1 MGLEINML
9 NNKQAYLTKV
19 FIQIF
24 LRNKQY
30 IVFSLILPIVIL
42 SIVGLNDGKSDPID
56 IGLVDNSNSTLS
68 QSFIEKLS
76 TNSIFNVIED
86 SEKNLKADLING
98 DLMLILVLPADIED
112 RNKTTNIKLLVD
124 KSQVQFI
131 ETIKPILNQSLL
143 SIEREITQEVAMFDL
158 LVEDVKSRSQS
169 YIDFLLPGIMA
180 FMLMNLSIAGS
191 GFNVVEFRRRG
202 ILKRLFVTP
211 IKPIDFVSAIVL
223 ARMVIVLGQLTII
236 FGFALIAL
244 DANILGSILS
254 LYLVIMF
261 GILMFLTL
269 GFSIGSLAKTQES
282 VGVLATIFIYPQ
294 LVLSGV
300 FFPLETLPE
309 YIQPFAQLL
318 PLSLVADAMRS
329 IASDGAALVE
339 VYKSIIGIGVWIG
352 IGTLISTKLFV
363 WKEVA
368 G

>member
-1 MGLEINML
+1 ML
-9 NNKQAYLTKV
+9 NKPQAYLTKV

-30 IVFSLILPIVIL
+30 IVFSLILPLLIL
-42 SIVGLNDGKSDPID
+42 AIVGLNDGDNDPIE
-56 IGLVDNSNSTLS
+56 IGIVNNSKSNLS
-68 QSFIEKLS
+68 QQFVDQLTSNNL
-76 TNSIFNVIED
+76 FNIIQG
-86 SEKNLKADLING
+86 SEETLRNELVNG
-98 DLMLILVLPADIED
+98 DLMIVLIIPSAMDDKV
-112 RNKTTNIKLLVD
+112 KSSNIKLLVD

-131 ETIKPILNQSLL
+131 QTIEPILNQSLL
-143 SIEREITQEVAMFDL
+143 SIEREITGRASMFN
-158 LVEDVKSRSQS
+158 LVIEDVKSRTLS

-211 IKPIDFVSAIVL
+211 IKPIDFVLAIVI
-223 ARMVIVLGQLTII
+223 ARMVIVLGQLSII
-236 FGFALIAL
+236 FGFALAIL
-244 DANILGSILS
+244 DANIVGSVVS
-254 LYLVIMF
+254 LYFVIMLSV
-261 GILMFLTL
+261 LMFLTL

-294 LVLSGV
+294 LVLSGI
-300 FFPLETLPE
+300 FFPIETLPE
-309 YIQPFAQLL
+309 YIHPFAELL

-329 IASDGAALVE
+329 IANDGLELIDIYANF
-339 VYKSIIGIGVWIG
+339 IGIGIWIV
-352 IGTLISTKLFV
+352 IGMLISTKLFV

>member
-1 MGLEINML
+1 MGLEINIL

-236 FGFALIAL
+236 FGFALFAL

>member
-1 MGLEINML
+1 ML
-9 NNKQAYLTKV
+9 NKPQAYLTKV

-30 IVFSLILPIVIL
+30 IVFSLILPLLIL
-42 SIVGLNDGKSDPID
+42 AIVGLNDGDNDPIE
-56 IGLVDNSNSTLS
+56 IGIVNNSKSNLS
-68 QSFIEKLS
+68 QQFVDQLTSNKL
-76 TNSIFNVIED
+76 FNIIQG
-86 SEKNLKADLING
+86 SEETLRNELVNG
-98 DLMLILVLPADIED
+98 DLMIVLIIPSAMDDKV
-112 RNKTTNIKLLVD
+112 KSSNIKLLVD

-131 ETIKPILNQSLL
+131 QTIEPILNQSLL
-143 SIEREITQEVAMFDL
+143 SIEREITGRASMFN
-158 LVEDVKSRSQS
+158 LVIEDVKSRTLS

-211 IKPIDFVSAIVL
+211 IKPIDFVLAIVI
-223 ARMVIVLGQLTII
+223 ARMVIVLGQLSII
-236 FGFALIAL
+236 FGFALAIL
-244 DANILGSILS
+244 DANIVGSVVS
-254 LYLVIMF
+254 LYFVIMLSV
-261 GILMFLTL
+261 LMFLTL

-294 LVLSGV
+294 LVLSGI
-300 FFPLETLPE
+300 FFPIETLPE
-309 YIQPFAQLL
+309 YIHPFAELL

-329 IASDGAALVE
+329 IANDGLELIDIYANF
-339 VYKSIIGIGVWIG
+339 IGIGIWIV
-352 IGTLISTKLFV
+352 IGMLISTKLFV